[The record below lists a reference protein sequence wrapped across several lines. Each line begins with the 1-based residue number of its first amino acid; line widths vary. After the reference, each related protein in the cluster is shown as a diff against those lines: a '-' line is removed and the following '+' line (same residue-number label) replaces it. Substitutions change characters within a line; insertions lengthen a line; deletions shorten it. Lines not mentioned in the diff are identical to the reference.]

1 MPYISRIR
9 REETPWG
16 IVMKIGL
23 GGHMGDVI
31 TPAIFYRYPIR
42 GSGVTGH
49 GKMGLA
55 IWTRHGPYN
64 SAQTTVWACDN
75 LLPISLSLF
84 CAYFIY

>member
-1 MPYISRIR
+1 MSRKTPIEVTCAGITSSVSAGRELMNPPQKKMPHISRIR

-55 IWTRHGPYN
+55 I
-64 SAQTTVWACDN
+64 
-75 LLPISLSLF
+75 
-84 CAYFIY
+84 

>member
-1 MPYISRIR
+1 MSRKTPIEVTCAGITSSVSAGRELKNPKKCHRGLHISRIR

-23 GGHMGDVI
+23 GGHMSDVI

-55 IWTRHGPYN
+55 I
-64 SAQTTVWACDN
+64 
-75 LLPISLSLF
+75 
-84 CAYFIY
+84 

>member
-55 IWTRHGPYN
+55 I
-64 SAQTTVWACDN
+64 
-75 LLPISLSLF
+75 
-84 CAYFIY
+84 

>member
-1 MPYISRIR
+1 MSRKTPIEVTCAGITSSVSAGRELMNPPKKCHRGLHISRIR

-16 IVMKIGL
+16 IVMKIGF

-49 GKMGLA
+49 GKRGLA
-55 IWTRHGPYN
+55 I
-64 SAQTTVWACDN
+64 
-75 LLPISLSLF
+75 
-84 CAYFIY
+84 